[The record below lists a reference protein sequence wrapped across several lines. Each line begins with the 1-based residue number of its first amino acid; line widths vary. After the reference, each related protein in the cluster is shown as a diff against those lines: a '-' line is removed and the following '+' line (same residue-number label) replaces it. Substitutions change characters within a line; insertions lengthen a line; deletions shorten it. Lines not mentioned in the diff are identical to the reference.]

1 MGHAGKDFR
10 LNVRMSADERDALQR
25 RAELAGMTASEYVRR
40 RSLADGDRP
49 VVKVD
54 DGEVRRLFV
63 QLRRAGSNLN
73 QCAREL
79 NTHHNPAV
87 LGVTL
92 DDAISSVAK
101 ASRDVSD
108 FIADVRESI

>member
-1 MGHAGKDFR
+1 
-10 LNVRMSADERDALQR
+10 MSVDERDAIRR
-25 RAELAGMTASEYVRR
+25 RAELAGVTASEYVRR
-40 RSLADGDRP
+40 RALADGGRP

-63 QLRRAGSNLN
+63 QLRKAGSNLN

-87 LGVTL
+87 LEGVL
-92 DDAISSVAK
+92 DDAIGSVSR
-101 ASRDVSD
+101 ASRDVSE
-108 FIADVRESI
+108 FIADVRNSI